1 MDYWEGYN
9 EPGIGD
15 VGQMG
20 WYAKFE
26 AERVRLLA
34 QNGRKACIGNF
45 SMGVPD
51 VNNPNIWPAF
61 YEAID
66 EAMAHEGI
74 LGLHEYSAPTMQT
87 YFDPATGEGWLTGRY
102 RKVYRQF
109 LIPDGRPIPLV
120 ITECGI
126 DGGAGWKKFTNAQD
140 YFHQL
145 VWYDTLL
152 KEDTFVLGATI
163 YSLELPDPQ
172 WDSFDIAGE
181 VLNSL
186 IDYIR

>member
-1 MDYWEGYN
+1 MSE
-9 EPGIGD
+9 
-15 VGQMG
+15 
-20 WYAKFE
+20 
-26 AERVRLLA
+26 
-34 QNGRKACIGNF
+34 
-45 SMGVPD
+45 
-51 VNNPNIWPAF
+51 
-61 YEAID
+61 
-66 EAMAHEGI
+66 
-74 LGLHEYSAPTMQT
+74 
-87 YFDPATGEGWLTGRY
+87 EGWLTGRY
-102 RKVYRQF
+102 RKGYRQF
-109 LIPDGRPIPLV
+109 LIPDGRPIPMV
-120 ITECGI
+120 ITECGV